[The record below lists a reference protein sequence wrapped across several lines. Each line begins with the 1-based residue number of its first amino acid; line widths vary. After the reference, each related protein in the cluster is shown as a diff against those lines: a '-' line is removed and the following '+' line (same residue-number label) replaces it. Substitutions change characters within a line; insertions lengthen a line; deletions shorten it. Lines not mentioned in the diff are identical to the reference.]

1 MSINLL
7 IIFTFKEL
15 RRGTVSFQTGIFSL
29 LLPVGV
35 VEHAVSDLWRFL
47 KLYADSKLN
56 LNALLDT
63 FVVQLVGVNV
73 NSTGKHKISCGTRS

>member
-7 IIFTFKEL
+7 IILTVKEL
-15 RRGTVSFQTGIFSL
+15 RRGTVSFQTRIFSL

-35 VEHAVSDLWRFL
+35 VEHAVSNLQRLL
-47 KLYADSKLN
+47 KLYADSRLN

-63 FVVQLVGVNV
+63 FVFQLVGVNV
-73 NSTGKHKISCGTRS
+73 NCTGKHKISCETRS